1 MAFMQMKRLG
11 DERARRKGFEN
22 VFDRFDK
29 NKNGR
34 IGIASVVGFSIEI
47 VLGSMYVK
55 DFLKELDRLNIKI
68 GQEELDE
75 INRISDSTGK
85 VSHPLDPK
93 TNHSLSRSRKESLRS
108 TPTIP
113 RFTKLW
119 TKIGTGRSPL
129 MSWKARQ
136 R

>member
-29 NKNGR
+29 NKNGNHATMICLTSLSLR
-34 IGIASVVGFSIEI
+34 IVP
-47 VLGSMYVK
+47 GSMYVK
-55 DFLKELDRLNIKI
+55 DFLRELDKLNIEI

-85 VSHPLDPK
+85 VFPPPH
-93 TNHSLSRSRKESLRS
+93 
-108 TPTIP
+108 
-113 RFTKLW
+113 
-119 TKIGTGRSPL
+119 KIEYLIQQERYSFP
-129 MSWKARQ
+129 A
-136 R
+136 

>member
-1 MAFMQMKRLG
+1 M
-11 DERARRKGFEN
+11 
-22 VFDRFDK
+22 
-29 NKNGR
+29 
-34 IGIASVVGFSIEI
+34 
-47 VLGSMYVK
+47 K

-68 GQEELDE
+68 GQDELDE

-108 TPTIP
+108 IATIP

>member
-34 IGIASVVGFSIEI
+34 IGIASLVGFSIGI

-68 GQEELDE
+68 GQDELDE

-93 TNHSLSRSRKESLRS
+93 QITLHPDHERRV
-108 TPTIP
+108 
-113 RFTKLW
+113 
-119 TKIGTGRSPL
+119 
-129 MSWKARQ
+129 
-136 R
+136 